1 MVKRGDKVSD
11 NKSNELVYLDSGN
24 ANEFSLATEFTVAQ
38 YSLTKNELKT
48 WLLLIASL
56 DEFRDDDPS
65 GTVYCLNANTFADR
79 LKIDVRKARG
89 KTADSGRG
97 SRAEGTPPRR

>member
-1 MVKRGDKVSD
+1 MSTD
-11 NKSNELVYLDSGN
+11 KSNGLVYLDSGN

-56 DEFRDDDPS
+56 DEFREYA
-65 GTVYCLNANTFADR
+65 VKV
-79 LKIDVRKARG
+79 LKTLSK
-89 KTADSGRG
+89 
-97 SRAEGTPPRR
+97 